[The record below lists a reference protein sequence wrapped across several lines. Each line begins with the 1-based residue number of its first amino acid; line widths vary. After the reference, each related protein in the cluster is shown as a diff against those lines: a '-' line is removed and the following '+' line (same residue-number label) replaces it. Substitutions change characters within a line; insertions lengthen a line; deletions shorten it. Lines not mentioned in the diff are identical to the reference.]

1 LKAGKVILK
10 GDIGKGVKRNGR
22 KKYYD
27 EKVVEK
33 LKEIWR
39 IMDFICGKRLK
50 ASMNEVLDNMRENDE
65 IDISEEEERK
75 LRKISAST
83 IDRLLKRERKKLEI
97 KGRKGTKPGTLLK
110 HKIPIRTFAD
120 WNDNKPGF
128 MEIDLVSHDGGN
140 EYGDFAQTLDMTDI
154 YSGWTE
160 TRAVKNK
167 AHKWVFEAIREV
179 RKDLP
184 FDLLGIDSD
193 SGGEFINHAL
203 YNYCVEE
210 KITFTRGRSY
220 RKNDNCYVEQK
231 NYSVVRRAVGYFRY
245 DTDEEVDILNALY
258 GYLRLYTNH
267 FQPVMK
273 LVEKVRIGSKVR
285 KKYDNPKTPYQRLID
300 CPFLPEERKKQL
312 IEQHKRLNLFE
323 LKRSITKCQNMLLQ
337 IQKQK
342 RKGLKPTNYVK
353 ISSRFLF

>member
-1 LKAGKVILK
+1 
-10 GDIGKGVKRNGR
+10 
-22 KKYYD
+22 
-27 EKVVEK
+27 
-33 LKEIWR
+33 
-39 IMDFICGKRLK
+39 M
-50 ASMNEVLDNMRENDE
+50 
-65 IDISEEEERK
+65 EERK

-285 KKYDNPKTPYQRLID
+285 
-300 CPFLPEERKKQL
+300 
-312 IEQHKRLNLFE
+312 
-323 LKRSITKCQNMLLQ
+323 
-337 IQKQK
+337 
-342 RKGLKPTNYVK
+342 
-353 ISSRFLF
+353 